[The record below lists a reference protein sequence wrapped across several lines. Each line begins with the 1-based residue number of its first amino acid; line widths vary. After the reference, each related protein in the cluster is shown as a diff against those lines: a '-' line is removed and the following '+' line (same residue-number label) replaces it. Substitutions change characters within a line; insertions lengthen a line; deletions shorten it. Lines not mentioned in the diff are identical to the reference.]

1 MAKVRTTK
9 QKGLLEAMSKLAKVR
24 QQLAEAE
31 KRVKELEMLEEELA
45 RGDIED
51 LKQRFQYEY
60 ADCDGA
66 IAVDYVAALE
76 RCRPWCVIKAEG
88 NIARGIFL
96 GLGGV
101 VMLFESKKAAEAAA
115 KGFAPGWEV
124 VQWDG
129 IIGLDKVSEL

>member
-9 QKGLLEAMSKLAKVR
+9 QKGLLEAMSKLAEVR

-76 RCRPWCVIKAEG
+76 RCRPWCVLKADG
-88 NIARGIFL
+88 DIVRGIFL
-96 GLGGV
+96 GLCDA
-101 VMLFESKKAAEAAA
+101 VMLFESKQTAEAAA
-115 KGFAPGWEV
+115 KGFAPGYKV

-129 IIGLDKVSEL
+129 VTGLGKAREL